1 MAKCFLHRT
10 PSAIIICGDSMSDLA
25 LSQIEKSIDDLSTDE
40 QLRLISRVAEKLRK
54 SGENGARFDLQLEQM
69 AADEQIRSE
78 MRAIEKDFAATEMDS
93 LNK

>member
-1 MAKCFLHRT
+1 
-10 PSAIIICGDSMSDLA
+10 MSDLA

-69 AADEQIRSE
+69 AADE
-78 MRAIEKDFAATEMDS
+78 AEKAALLESTISVAGSDPVIAGTKPGGKTVS
-93 LNK
+93 I